1 MRTRKHPGDI
11 RNRKALWLDALGV
24 KHRVSIHH
32 TALGRLVVAG
42 EASSVSHQGFGFA
55 WDDAAGMHIRPFSPR
70 TDPAA
75 RGQVDIR
82 PSGMDP
88 QNRPIDSGNPLLTDP
103 EACERLRC
111 RQRQLY
117 TYRMQGV
124 IPFIRIGRSIRYRL
138 RDLEAAIDA
147 MTVVSLADAT
157 RKSGN
162 AIGQPPAEM
171 PAPAPNSNEEG
182 SHEKH

>member
-1 MRTRKHPGDI
+1 M
-11 RNRKALWLDALGV
+11 
-24 KHRVSIHH
+24 
-32 TALGRLVVAG
+32 GRLDRVMHTQSIPTSG
-42 EASSVSHQGFGFA
+42 IDRTS
-55 WDDAAGMHIRPFSPR
+55 AAFSPQ
-70 TDPAA
+70 TTPAA
-75 RGQVDIR
+75 SRQVDTR

-88 QNRPIDSGNPLLTDP
+88 QKRTIDSGNQILTDT
-103 EACERLRC
+103 EACEHLRF

-138 RDLEAAIDA
+138 RDLDAAIDA

-162 AIGQPPAEM
+162 NIGQSSAETH
-171 PAPAPNSNEEG
+171 AGNS
-182 SHEKH
+182 SPVPQP

>member
-1 MRTRKHPGDI
+1 M
-11 RNRKALWLDALGV
+11 
-24 KHRVSIHH
+24 
-32 TALGRLVVAG
+32 GRLDRVMHTQSIPTSG
-42 EASSVSHQGFGFA
+42 IDRTS
-55 WDDAAGMHIRPFSPR
+55 AAFSPQ
-70 TDPAA
+70 TTPAA
-75 RGQVDIR
+75 SRQVDTR

-88 QNRPIDSGNPLLTDP
+88 QKRTLDSGNQILTDT
-103 EACERLRC
+103 EACEHLRF

-138 RDLEAAIDA
+138 RDLDAAIDA

-162 AIGQPPAEM
+162 NIGQSSAETH
-171 PAPAPNSNEEG
+171 AGNS
-182 SHEKH
+182 SPVPQP

>member
-1 MRTRKHPGDI
+1 MGKLGGVMSTRFIPTSGIDRT
-11 RNRKALWLDALGV
+11 
-24 KHRVSIHH
+24 S
-32 TALGRLVVAG
+32 
-42 EASSVSHQGFGFA
+42 
-55 WDDAAGMHIRPFSPR
+55 AAFLPR
-70 TDPAA
+70 TTPTAH
-75 RGQVDIR
+75 GQVDIR

-138 RDLEAAIDA
+138 RDLDAAIDA

-162 AIGQPPAEM
+162 NIGQSSAETH
-171 PAPAPNSNEEG
+171 AGNSNPVPQ
-182 SHEKH
+182 S

>member
-1 MRTRKHPGDI
+1 MGKLGCVMCTQAIPTSGIDRTF
-11 RNRKALWLDALGV
+11 
-24 KHRVSIHH
+24 
-32 TALGRLVVAG
+32 
-42 EASSVSHQGFGFA
+42 EA
-55 WDDAAGMHIRPFSPR
+55 FSPP
-70 TDPAA
+70 TIPAA
-75 RGQVDIR
+75 HGQVDTR

-103 EACERLRC
+103 EACAHLRF

-124 IPFIRIGRSIRYRL
+124 IPFIRIGHSIRYRL
-138 RDLEAAIDA
+138 RDLDAAIDA

-162 AIGQPPAEM
+162 NIGQPSAET
-171 PAPAPNSNEEG
+171 PAPNSNEEG

>member
-1 MRTRKHPGDI
+1 MGRFGCVMCTQSIPTSGIDRTF
-11 RNRKALWLDALGV
+11 
-24 KHRVSIHH
+24 
-32 TALGRLVVAG
+32 TA
-42 EASSVSHQGFGFA
+42 
-55 WDDAAGMHIRPFSPR
+55 FSPR
-70 TDPAA
+70 TVPAA
-75 RGQVDIR
+75 HGQVDTR

-88 QNRPIDSGNPLLTDP
+88 QNRPIDSGNLLLTDQ

-124 IPFIRIGRSIRYRL
+124 IPFMRIGRSIRYRL
-138 RDLEAAIDA
+138 RDLDAAIDA

-162 AIGQPPAEM
+162 NTGQPSAETTG
-171 PAPAPNSNEEG
+171 SNTNPVPLP
-182 SHEKH
+182 

>member
-1 MRTRKHPGDI
+1 MGKLGGVMRTQ
-11 RNRKALWLDALGV
+11 
-24 KHRVSIHH
+24 SISTSGIDH
-32 TALGRLVVAG
+32 T
-42 EASSVSHQGFGFA
+42 S
-55 WDDAAGMHIRPFSPR
+55 AAFSPQ
-70 TDPAA
+70 TKPAA
-75 RGQVDIR
+75 SRQVDTR

-88 QNRPIDSGNPLLTDP
+88 QKRTIDSGNQILTDT
-103 EACERLRC
+103 EACEHLRF

-138 RDLEAAIDA
+138 RDLDAAIDA

-162 AIGQPPAEM
+162 NIGQSSAETY
-171 PAPAPNSNEEG
+171 AGNS
-182 SHEKH
+182 SPVPQP

>member
-1 MRTRKHPGDI
+1 MGKLGGVMRTQ
-11 RNRKALWLDALGV
+11 
-24 KHRVSIHH
+24 SIP
-32 TALGRLVVAG
+32 TSGIDRT
-42 EASSVSHQGFGFA
+42 S
-55 WDDAAGMHIRPFSPR
+55 AAFSPQ
-70 TDPAA
+70 TTPAA
-75 RGQVDIR
+75 SRQVDTR

-88 QNRPIDSGNPLLTDP
+88 QKRTLDSGNQILTDT
-103 EACERLRC
+103 EACEHLRF

-138 RDLEAAIDA
+138 RDLDAAIDA

-162 AIGQPPAEM
+162 NIGQSSAETH
-171 PAPAPNSNEEG
+171 AGNS
-182 SHEKH
+182 SPVPQP